1 MFFSQLSEYFQKIES
16 TSSRNEMTAILAD
29 LLGKTSADEIDKVCY
44 LLLGRLGPSFQAIEF
59 GLAEKTMIKI
69 IAVTTGKSSEE
80 IKKSFGELGDLG
92 EVIYKLKTK
101 SQNSKPSSLEISEVY
116 DRLVDIAETGGTGSQ
131 EKKIKLMADLLGE
144 VDPIAAKYLVRIPLG
159 TMRLGLADKT
169 IIDSLSFM
177 RTGSKKEKDP
187 IERAYF
193 VVSDIGWLAKVYKEK
208 GLAGLKG
215 LKPKIGV
222 PIMPQ
227 LCERVPTAKEIIQK
241 MGKAAVQPKYDGTR
255 VQLHFNQ
262 KQKQQKELTQA
273 DLGLNLANV
282 KTKGF
287 VKAFTRNLEDVT
299 PMFPELTRKVWR
311 EVRAKEAILDG
322 EVVGFNPATG
332 EFLPFQETVQRKRK
346 YGISEKALEV
356 PVKYFVF
363 DILYF
368 DGVSTMDWPYNK
380 RRQLLE
386 KIMEKKVEQ
395 SKGEERT
402 FYLSP
407 EIVTDNDL
415 QLIEYFEEEVSLGLE
430 GVVVKRIDSAYEAG
444 ARGNS
449 WVKFK
454 REEKGS
460 LDDTI
465 DCVVLG
471 YYFGEGKRSG
481 FGIGAFLVGVY
492 DEKED
497 LFKTIAKIGT
507 GLSDE
512 EWRSLRES
520 CDRLKKSEKPARVV
534 ISKGLIPDVWVEPS
548 IVVIIRA
555 DEITKSPVHTAGKI
569 GNEPGFALRFPR
581 IMGFRKDKSAT
592 DATTVNEIK
601 KLYEDQG
608 QPLTK
613 KTTAQPAN
621 STKNDPQMKPE
632 KSPIT

>member
-101 SQNSKPSSLEISEVY
+101 SQNSKPSSLNIPEVY
-116 DRLVDIAETGGTGSQ
+116 DRLVDIAKTGGTGSQ
-131 EKKIKLMADLLGE
+131 EKKIKLMADLLDE
-144 VDPIAAKYLVRIPLG
+144 VDPISAKYLVRIPLG

-177 RTGSKKEKDP
+177 RTGSKKEKDL

-193 VVSDIGWLAKVYKEK
+193 VASDIGEIVRLYKEK

-255 VQLHFNQ
+255 VQLHFSQ

-273 DLGLNLANV
+273 DLGLNLANT

-299 PMFPELTRKVWR
+299 LMFPELIQKVWK
-311 EVRAKEAILDG
+311 EVKAKEAILDG
-322 EVVGFNPATG
+322 EVIGFNPTTG
-332 EFLPFQETVQRKRK
+332 EFLAFQETVQRKRK

-512 EWRSLRES
+512 EWRALRES
-520 CDRLKKSEKPARVV
+520 CDYLKKSEKPARVV

-548 IVVIIRA
+548 LVVIIRA
-555 DEITKSPVHTAGKI
+555 DEITRSPVHTAGKI

-601 KLYEDQG
+601 KLYRQ
-608 QPLTK
+608 QR
-613 KTTAQPAN
+613 
-621 STKNDPQMKPE
+621 S
-632 KSPIT
+632 